1 MNFNGPLVQWQN
13 ASFATKRPAFDSRR
27 VHQFQWAG
35 SDSGSTAALHAA
47 SQGSTPCRSTSL
59 RQWPC
64 GVEVSTALF
73 HGADSGAL
81 PDKAAIYA
89 SIAQLAEQQILAA

>member
-1 MNFNGPLVQWQN
+1 MALRRLRSVTG
-13 ASFATKRPAFDSRR
+13 R
-27 VHQFQWAG
+27 VHQISRAG

-59 RQWPC
+59 RRWPC

-81 PDKAAIYA
+81 PDKAAIKCLDS
-89 SIAQLAEQQILAA
+89 SIGRAADS

>member
-1 MNFNGPLVQWQN
+1 MVSIVKNL
-13 ASFATKRPAFDSRR
+13 K
-27 VHQFQWAG
+27 WADG
-35 SDSGSTAALHAA
+35 DSGSTAALHAA
-47 SQGSTPCRSTSL
+47 SPGSAPGRSTSL
-59 RQWPC
+59 RRWPC

-89 SIAQLAEQQILAA
+89 SIAQLAEQQTLAA

>member
-1 MNFNGPLVQWQN
+1 MRPPVSKWADSSVAERFVRNEETRVR
-13 ASFATKRPAFDSRR
+13 FAARPP
-27 VHQFQWAG
+27 G
-35 SDSGSTAALHAA
+35 
-47 SQGSTPCRSTSL
+47 
-59 RQWPC
+59 QWPC
-64 GVEVSTALF
+64 SVEVSTALF

>member
-1 MNFNGPLVQWQN
+1 M
-13 ASFATKRPAFDSRR
+13 
-27 VHQFQWAG
+27 
-35 SDSGSTAALHAA
+35 
-47 SQGSTPCRSTSL
+47 GSTPDASTSM
-59 RQWPC
+59 RRWPC

-89 SIAQLAEQQILAA
+89 SIAQLAEQQTLNLWVVGSTPARGTKFYF